1 VAVGNAAIADSTRW
15 EENVMSSLKLQNR
28 PPSPVLPLPPLEYDV
43 QYMNNLIRLLNFF
56 IKQVDNPGILIG
68 SGLFIT
74 NGSEEPTV
82 LVDLNTASGK
92 TEVLIKDLPTSA
104 TGLVSGQIWNDSNTL
119 KIVP

>member
-1 VAVGNAAIADSTRW
+1 
-15 EENVMSSLKLQNR
+15 MSSLKLQNR